1 MKCRIVALGAM
12 PGSQSSSANTKL
24 AYDEDADGFQFS
36 RKTRSAKAQDQPQA
50 VVTTASNNAI
60 APARTKRKKDS
71 LLGSTPE
78 GEAPAQ
84 RRRRSA
90 RLSSDKEQSVPP
102 PAQIPAPAQKQ
113 KRKRKSN
120 EEHQA
125 ETDHEA
131 SPPVPAAG
139 LSIAKKRDG
148 TKIALPFADTPVIK
162 RNKEMR
168 REKSKSQ
175 HRRSS
180 TGLRGRRA
188 SSLIDSGTSN
198 GRKIFRTYST
208 KSSSRSASKAMK
220 WMSLISEDYYHEN
233 IQQVQHANTF
243 WNDVA
248 VPHADVDSRDFY
260 KHIEQS
266 LPEPRRMKQ
275 LLTWN
280 GTRALPEKVNGGSG
294 DADEMFAVEGA
305 RHMMEEL
312 LKDWANKSEM
322 SDWFNREDDVSSA
335 AIVKNPN
342 PHNSRMA
349 EKVQELEAEVKRL
362 QEDKKSWEAL
372 RSSNSASTERC
383 PSKAV
388 SEINAAMLDPSQASI
403 LTALNSSEP
412 DSITTNA
419 GLTDVSTRLEKINAS
434 LEPQID
440 LFADGIHKLSQYRV
454 AAERVADRILGATA
468 TRLERRDREAKVI
481 SGTAGAGSREILS
494 ALSGALSE
502 QGR

>member
-1 MKCRIVALGAM
+1 MKRGELRLRYLGQKR
-12 PGSQSSSANTKL
+12 GSQSSFANTTI
-24 AYDEDADGFQFS
+24 AYDEDADGFQFT
-36 RKTRSAKAQDQPQA
+36 RKTRSAKAPDLPQPI
-50 VVTTASNNAI
+50 TTSSENAT
-60 APARTKRKKDS
+60 APARTRRKKDS
-71 LLGSTPE
+71 FLGSTPE

-102 PAQIPAPAQKQ
+102 PAQRQ

-120 EEHQA
+120 EEQQPEPDR
-125 ETDHEA
+125 ET
-131 SPPVPAAG
+131 SPPIPANG
-139 LSIAKKRDG
+139 LSVAKKRDG

-198 GRKIFRTYST
+198 GGTIFRTYST
-208 KSSSRSASKAMK
+208 KFISRSASKAVK
-220 WMSLISEDYYHEN
+220 WSSLISQEHHNNEKF
-233 IQQVQHANTF
+233 QQVQHANNF
-243 WNDVA
+243 LDDVA
-248 VPHADVDSRDFY
+248 VPHADVDSREFY

-280 GTRALPEKVNGGSG
+280 GTRALPAKVNGGSG

-335 AIVKNPN
+335 AIVKHPN
-342 PHNSRMA
+342 PHNARMA
-349 EKVQELEAEVKRL
+349 EKAQELEEEVTRL
-362 QEDKKSWEAL
+362 QEEKKSWEAL
-372 RSSNSASTERC
+372 RSSNSATTERC
-383 PSKAV
+383 PSKAL
-388 SEINAAMLDPSQASI
+388 SEVDGTLLDPSQASI
-403 LTALNSSEP
+403 LATLKSSKP
-412 DSITTNA
+412 DSVNTDA
-419 GLTDVSTRLEKINAS
+419 GLADTSARLQKINMS

-440 LFADGIHKLSQYRV
+440 LFADGVHKISQYRQ

-468 TRLERRDREAKVI
+468 AQLEKRDIEAKKT
-481 SGTAGAGSREILS
+481 SGTSGVGAKEVLS

-502 QGR
+502 QSR